1 MYFLGD
7 ITNVEVFN
15 VQLPQVGEL
24 TKFSWKFPDSR
35 ITVLRPCQKKKIK
48 NQPVT
53 LKTGLS
59 KQLMTLPVL
68 N

>member
-24 TKFSWKFPDSR
+24 TKFSWKLPDSR
-35 ITVLRPCQKKKIK
+35 ITVLRPCEKKKKKI
-48 NQPVT
+48 
-53 LKTGLS
+53 S
-59 KQLMTLPVL
+59 QLH
-68 N
+68 